1 MPTKALFWVG
11 ASLQD
16 IRRFPADA
24 RRLAGYQLRLVQQ
37 GVLPTDWK
45 PMAAV
50 GTGVYEIRIATAVAH
65 RVFYIAKFAEA
76 VYVLHAFEKQTQK
89 TARGDIELARMRL
102 GQLLRQRQD
111 RKG

>member
-1 MPTKALFWVG
+1 VPTKPLLWVG
-11 ASLQD
+11 SSLQD

-37 GVLPTDWK
+37 ALEPSDWK

-50 GTGVYEIRIATAVAH
+50 GVGVYELRISTALAH

-76 VYVLHAFEKQTQK
+76 VYVLHAFEKRTRK
-89 TARGDIELARMRL
+89 TSGPDIELARTRL
-102 GQLLRQRQD
+102 GHLLRQHHRQ
-111 RKG
+111 KE